1 MVLPCLWKRACLIG
15 LNQIFFA
22 PLEREWSVFGRFP
35 GYNPLMACWG
45 FETQH
50 CYYAPGDLG
59 NQWFMFCLLTT
70 NQFNGWKALL
80 FWMYLLLLER
90 QEYIIFIPQN
100 IKTCL
105 TPKDLSNWSYAHV
118 NLSFCDLQMVRIKT
132 KRKPPMIATK
142 FVIYSI
148 IPTPV
153 YLSHSQNFRH
163 L

>member
-1 MVLPCLWKRACLIG
+1 MIG

-22 PLEREWSVFGRFP
+22 PLERRWSVFGRFP
-35 GYNPLMACWG
+35 GYNPLIACSG

-80 FWMYLLLLER
+80 FLDVFITCR
-90 QEYIIFIPQN
+90 KTGIHYIY
-100 IKTCL
+100 
-105 TPKDLSNWSYAHV
+105 TPKHKNMFNSKGFIKLVLCTCH
-118 NLSFCDLQMVRIKT
+118 LSFCDLQMVRIKT
-132 KRKPPMIATK
+132 KRKPPTIATK

-148 IPTPV
+148 IPAPV
-153 YLSHSQNFRH
+153 CLSHSQNFRH

>member
-1 MVLPCLWKRACLIG
+1 
-15 LNQIFFA
+15 
-22 PLEREWSVFGRFP
+22 
-35 GYNPLMACWG
+35 
-45 FETQH
+45 
-50 CYYAPGDLG
+50 
-59 NQWFMFCLLTT
+59 
-70 NQFNGWKALL
+70 
-80 FWMYLLLLER
+80 MYLLLVER